1 VQWLE
6 NYPGHFKLIHAKDMD
21 KADPKL
27 NTEVGSGSI
36 DFKKIFK
43 ATKSEGVKYYIVEQE
58 NYKIDPYTSVAQSN
72 KYLRDTL

>member
-1 VQWLE
+1 MDRKLS
-6 NYPGHFKLIHAKDMD
+6 GRFKLIHAKDMD
-21 KADPKL
+21 KIDPKL

-58 NYKIDPYTSVAQSN
+58 NFKIDPYASIAQSN
-72 KYLRDTL
+72 KYLRETLG